1 MPQFNNDLKL
11 KAGLERYFS
20 LYHFK
25 DGGYHLK
32 WFTIKVGFVHIP
44 LPNIPARVRAVK
56 IHDLHH
62 LLTGYNADLK
72 GEAEIGAWEIASGCG
87 KYYVAWFLNFGSFF
101 YGMFFFPKPLF
112 KAFLRGRKAEGSLY
126 KGYTYNEALLERSIG
141 QVQEE
146 LNINSDKKNSVFDF
160 VLFFFYVVLF
170 LAFFVLTSYF
180 LCRIFGYL
188 FFVISD

>member
-1 MPQFNNDLKL
+1 M
-11 KAGLERYFS
+11 
-20 LYHFK
+20 
-25 DGGYHLK
+25 
-32 WFTIKVGFVHIP
+32 HIP

-126 KGYTYNEALLERSIG
+126 KGYTYNEAFFERSIG

-160 VLFFFYVVLF
+160 VLFFFYVVLL